1 MTRTYILLGLLAML
15 GGASLFFLPRGV
27 SRGSPPSPRPSAS
40 DSGGEAVEGRIAAPG
55 VVEAASDEIAVRAEI
70 PGRLTSVAVEEG
82 GHVARHQV
90 VATQNDSL
98 ARTRVEAAEAEV
110 KLRQAELTAVLNGA
124 NQLQRR
130 EVWVHMK
137 EAEAA
142 LAQARAEYERR
153 QKLFAQGA
161 LPREE
166 VERAA
171 AELEV
176 SQERVEEATLHR
188 QMIGAPAID
197 TDREHAE
204 AALAAAKANLDE
216 ARALIAKAT
225 IRAPLAGIVVHR
237 FLQPGE
243 LASEASGPILTIA
256 DLAKLRVRA
265 EIDEADI
272 GAICL
277 GEKAYVTAPAYGDR
291 RFGGQVVRIASALGR
306 KKVSTGDPSER
317 VDTKVL
323 ETLIELDPGTSLPL
337 GLQVTCYLTPVR

>member
-1 MTRTYILLGLLAML
+1 MTRIYLLIGVLAVL
-15 GGASLFFLPRGV
+15 GGASLFFLPRATSPISSQTPV
-27 SRGSPPSPRPSAS
+27 QAQSAAGSKTDER
-40 DSGGEAVEGRIAAPG
+40 RIAAPG
-55 VVEAASDEIAVRAEI
+55 VVEAASEEIAVRAEI
-70 PGRLTSVAVEEG
+70 PGRLTTVAVEEG
-82 GHVARHQV
+82 GHVARDQI
-90 VATQNDSL
+90 VATLDDSL
-98 ARTRVEAAEAEV
+98 ARAHVEAAEAEV

-153 QKLFAQGA
+153 KKLFVQGA

-171 AELEV
+171 ADLEV

-197 TDREHAE
+197 TDRERAQ

-216 ARALIAKAT
+216 ARALLAKAT
-225 IRAPLAGIVVHR
+225 IRAPLAGIVVHK
-237 FLQPGE
+237 FLKPGE
-243 LASEASGPILTIA
+243 LAAETSIPILTIA
-256 DLAKLRVRA
+256 DLSELRIRA

-272 GAICL
+272 GSVCI
-277 GEKAYVTAPAYGDR
+277 GEKAYITAAAYGDR
-291 RFGGQVVRIASALGR
+291 RFGGHVFRLASALGR
-306 KKVSTGDPSER
+306 KNVTTGDPSER

-337 GLQVTCYLTPVR
+337 GLRVTCYLLPGR